1 MKSLFLAIPTIRQG
15 GGAAR
20 VMLNLLNKL
29 DRSKYKIT
37 LVVNTLETENMP
49 LLPKDVDIIELGFKK
64 SRFAI
69 LSFCRVVHREKP
81 DVVLSTMGHLN
92 ILIGAFRWAL
102 PSKTIFIARETNTV
116 SVKNKY
122 QPYPLLFD
130 IMYRLFYN
138 NFDKI
143 VAQSDFMKT
152 DLVDNYLIH
161 KDKIVVI
168 NNPID
173 TKIIDENLKK
183 SKGQESNIHR
193 DNNVLKLIAVGRL
206 SHQKGYDLL
215 FKALAL
221 LDINYHLDI
230 YGTGPELAKLT
241 DIIEELG
248 LTSNVRFMGFTDNP
262 YEKMAKSHLLLLS
275 SRYEGFPNV
284 VLEANYCG
292 VPVIGFDSPGG
303 TAEIISN
310 GFNGFLV
317 DNEDYFGFAETIKM
331 AAKIE
336 FDSYK
341 IKKLTKLKYG
351 LNTILRDYEILF
363 NGQG

>member
-1 MKSLFLAIPTIRQG
+1 MKNLFLVIPTIRQG

-37 LVVNTLETENMP
+37 LVVNILETENMP
-49 LLPKDVDIIELGFKK
+49 LLPKDVDVIELGYKK

-69 LSFCRVVHREKP
+69 ILFCMVMYREKP
-81 DVVLSTMGHLN
+81 DVVFSTMGHLN

-102 PSKTIFIARETNTV
+102 PSKTMFIARETNTV

-122 QPYPLLFD
+122 QPYPILFD

-143 VAQSDFMKT
+143 VAQTNFMKT
-152 DLVDNYLIH
+152 DLVDNYQIQ

-173 TKIIDENLKK
+173 TNIIDENIMK
-183 SKGQESNIHR
+183 SNERETNAHQ
-193 DNNVLKLIAVGRL
+193 DANVLKLIAVGRL

-230 YGTGPELAKLT
+230 YGTGPELGKLS
-241 DIIEELG
+241 DIIDDLS

-292 VPVIGFDSPGG
+292 VPVIAFDSPGG
-303 TAEIISN
+303 TAEIIDN

-317 DNEDYFGFAETIKM
+317 DYEDYYGFAKMIKM

-336 FDSYK
+336 FDSCK
-341 IKKLTKLKYG
+341 IKKFIKLKYG
-351 LNTILRDYEILF
+351 LNTILREYEILF
-363 NGQG
+363 DG